1 MGTKSF
7 CEPIEIQTSESCELF
22 ISSLQPGNLSLNFY
36 NTTHLSPAHKVLYCS
51 INGAS
56 VGELLNTFLQFSNC
70 QRHYE
75 GEYKGIDLNLPPMAE
90 LETKI
95 LIFCFSK
102 SFFFHTGGGEQL
114 GKPLS
119 NFLYGFL

>member
-36 NTTHLSPAHKVLYCS
+36 NTTHLRPLRKVLYCS

-56 VGELLNTFLQFSNC
+56 VGELRNTFLQFSNC
-70 QRHYE
+70 QCHYG
-75 GEYKGIDLNLPPMAE
+75 GEYYVIDWILLPLVE
-90 LETKI
+90 IKQI

-102 SFFFHTGGGEQL
+102 SFVFHSGGGEQL
-114 GKPLS
+114 GKPPS